1 MKMLRFRKGNQEQ
14 WGWMMGEDHVT
25 PMRKLGEAPGGEVF
39 PLREVEVLPP
49 AEPSKIVCVGRN
61 YADHIK
67 EMGHSFGEDLPAE
80 PGLFLKAPNTLV
92 PSGAEVVYPDW
103 TSELHYEG
111 ELAAVIG
118 QTARNVS
125 EEEALGYVLG
135 YTNALDLTA
144 RDKQKSDLQ
153 WIRAKSADGFLPLGP
168 VLETELD
175 PNKTIVRT
183 WVNDELRQEASTE
196 LMIFPLAQ
204 IISYVSRF
212 MTLEPG
218 DVILT
223 GTPSGVGP
231 LAHGD
236 RVKVEVE
243 GVGLPLE
250 IEIS

>member
-1 MKMLRFRKGNQEQ
+1 MKMLRFRKDGETM
-14 WGWMMGEDHVT
+14 WGWLMGEAHVT
-25 PMRKLGEAPGGEVF
+25 PMRKLGGEAASEVY
-39 PLREVEVLPP
+39 PLADVELLPP
-49 AEPSKIVCVGRN
+49 ADPSKIVCVGRN
-61 YADHIK
+61 YTDHIK
-67 EMGHSFGEDLPAE
+67 EMGHSFGEDLPQE
-80 PGLFLKAPNTLV
+80 PGLFLKAPNTLL
-92 PSGAEVVYPDW
+92 PSGATLPYPGW

-135 YTNALDLTA
+135 YTNALDITA

-175 PNKTIVRT
+175 PTNVYVRT
-183 WVNDELRQEASTE
+183 WVNDELRQEASTS
-196 LMIFPLAQ
+196 LMIFPVARV
-204 IISYVSRF
+204 ISYISSF

-218 DVILT
+218 DVVLT

-231 LAHGD
+231 LEPGD
-236 RVKVEVE
+236 RVRVEVS
-243 GVGLPLE
+243 GVGAPLE
-250 IEIS
+250 LTIG

>member
-1 MKMLRFRKGNQEQ
+1 MKMLRFRKDGQTQ
-14 WGWMMGEDHVT
+14 WGWLMGEAHVT
-25 PMRKLGEAPGGEVF
+25 PMRKLDGEAASEVF
-39 PLREVEVLPP
+39 PLAEVELLPP
-49 AEPSKIVCVGRN
+49 ADPSKIVCVGRN
-61 YADHIK
+61 YLDHIK
-67 EMGHSFGEDLPAE
+67 EMGHSFGKDLPQE

-92 PSGAEVVYPDW
+92 PSGSEVAYPSW

-111 ELAAVIG
+111 ELAVVIG
-118 QTARNVS
+118 QTASKVS
-125 EEEALGYVLG
+125 EEEALDYVLG

-168 VLETELD
+168 VLETKLD
-175 PNKTIVRT
+175 PGKTTVRT

-196 LMIFPLAQ
+196 LMIFPVARV
-204 IISYVSRF
+204 ISYVSQF

-231 LAHGD
+231 LQRGD
-236 RVKVEVE
+236 RLRVEVDD
-243 GVGLPLE
+243 VGIPLE
-250 IEIS
+250 VSIV

>member
-1 MKMLRFRKGNQEQ
+1 MKMLRFRKDGRVQ
-14 WGWMMGEDHVT
+14 WGWLMGESHVT
-25 PMRKLGEAPGGEVF
+25 PMRKLDGEAASEVY
-39 PLREVEVLPP
+39 PLRELEILPP

-80 PGLFLKAPNTLV
+80 PGLFLKAPNTLA
-92 PSGAEVVYPDW
+92 PSGGEVGHPDW
-103 TSELHYEG
+103 TEELHYEG

-125 EEEALGYVLG
+125 EKEALGYVLG

-168 VLETELD
+168 VLETEMD
-175 PNKTIVRT
+175 PNDTTVRT
-183 WVNDELRQEASTE
+183 WVNDELRQQAGTDS
-196 LMIFPLAQ
+196 MIFPVARV
-204 IISYVSRF
+204 ISYVSRF

-231 LAHGD
+231 LARGD
-236 RVKVEVE
+236 RVRVEVE
-243 GVGLPLE
+243 AVGLPLE
-250 IEIS
+250 VSIV

>member
-1 MKMLRFRKGNQEQ
+1 MKMIRFRKDGRPQ
-14 WGWMMGEDHVT
+14 WGWLMGETHVT
-25 PMRKLGEAPGGEVF
+25 PMRKLDGEPASEVWR
-39 PLREVEVLPP
+39 LDDLELLPP
-49 AEPSKIVCVGRN
+49 AEPTKIVCVGRN

-67 EMGHSFGEDLPAE
+67 EMGHAFGADLPAE

-92 PSGAEVVYPDW
+92 PSGSEVAYPEW
-103 TSELHYEG
+103 TEELHYEG
-111 ELAAVIG
+111 ELAVVIG

-144 RDKQKSDLQ
+144 RDKQKTDLQ

-168 VLETELD
+168 VLETKLD
-175 PNKTIVRT
+175 PNHTVVRT

-196 LMIFPLAQ
+196 LMIFPVARV
-204 IISYVSRF
+204 ISYVSRF

-218 DVILT
+218 DVLLT

-231 LAHGD
+231 LARGD
-236 RVKVEVE
+236 RVKVEVSDV
-243 GVGLPLE
+243 GVPLE
-250 IEIS
+250 VRIV

>member
-1 MKMLRFRKGNQEQ
+1 MKMLRFRKDGRAQ
-14 WGWMMGEDHVT
+14 WGWLMGEDHVT
-25 PMRKLGEAPGGEVF
+25 PMRKLDGEAASEVY
-39 PLREVEVLPP
+39 PIRELELLPP

-92 PSGAEVVYPDW
+92 PSGAEVAYPDW

-118 QTARNVS
+118 QTAKNVS

-175 PNKTIVRT
+175 PNATTVRT

-196 LMIFPLAQ
+196 RMIFPVARV
-204 IISYVSRF
+204 ISYVSRF

-231 LAHGD
+231 LARGD
-236 RVKVEVE
+236 RVRVEVE
-243 GVGLPLE
+243 GVGAPLE
-250 IEIS
+250 VTIV